1 MNTKNKFFALALM
14 AVAMVFASCSKDDD
28 VNNVPS
34 QQEIETKIV
43 GKWKNVS
50 ELGVE
55 TPTNNR
61 FIETYETGGKG
72 FESSCTVHPETKELG
87 WINKKAFLYTISGS
101 YVVVKDNIEGVPEGG
116 SINDGS
122 MPTPEQMEKKQ
133 QVLSIDNSSMSVSR
147 LNGEL
152 QFNLQKVTADYSQD
166 IIGMWEGVEM
176 TGYETY
182 GNAEARIAYHA
193 DGTYTYY
200 KKENGEWQP
209 LEDVFD
215 EWNVDGDWLAT
226 RWQNQG
232 SDVMNYEWWDIDYI
246 KDGIMKWSALREK
259 EDGTRFKTT
268 FTWKKVK

>member
-1 MNTKNKFFALALM
+1 MTQLQPGMGITTFSDIYAITDNHFVRHDFKISNE
-14 AVAMVFASCSKDDD
+14 SK
-28 VNNVPS
+28 
-34 QQEIETKIV
+34 E
-43 GKWKNVS
+43 
-50 ELGVE
+50 VE
-55 TPTNNR
+55 TNKT
-61 FIETYETGGKG
+61 FIQ
-72 FESSCTVHPETKELG
+72 
-87 WINKKAFLYTISGS
+87 KKI
-101 YVVVKDNIEGVPEGG
+101 
-116 SINDGS
+116 
-122 MPTPEQMEKKQ
+122 
-133 QVLSIDNSSMSVSR
+133 
-147 LNGEL
+147 
-152 QFNLQKVTADYSQD
+152 TADYSND
-166 IIGMWEGVEM
+166 IIGLWEGVEM
-176 TGYETY
+176 TGDETY

-246 KDGIMKWSALREK
+246 KDGKMKWSALREK